1 MPFSLQA
8 YDASNSSALEYG
20 VTQLNSDLNQAQ
32 GVLVELL
39 LTYLLVTVFL
49 HTTME
54 KAEGRL
60 VAPVI
65 IGLALTAATVARYDI
80 FRNEHR

>member
-1 MPFSLQA
+1 M
-8 YDASNSSALEYG
+8 
-20 VTQLNSDLNQAQ
+20 TQLHSKLNPVQ

-39 LTYLLVTVFL
+39 LTFLLVLVFL

-54 KAEGRL
+54 RAEVKP

-65 IGLALTAATVARYDI
+65 IGLALTAAIVSRYVAYIRLL
-80 FRNEHR
+80 